1 MKIFLVKQHFFSF
14 HEQESYD
21 LDLLGRSVLTL
32 MQEHFGVQACGQS
45 ELPQG
50 DKIVLY
56 PVYPFLT
63 ESEVLSLLS
72 KREGSF
78 SFRGGYVDRG
88 GEMKETDFAFPDGLF
103 TLADYPAVLSRA
115 EREVCALHLGRGAVI
130 EEGARVDFLS
140 RLEEGAYIGAGANIV
155 NSVIR
160 KNAFVRGDSLIVNS
174 VIGENCRVESSR
186 ILDSKVDKYCSVGP
200 FSLLR
205 QNCEIG
211 QNCRIGDFVEMKNST
226 LGAGC
231 KAAHLAYIG
240 DATLGEKVNV
250 GCGVVFA
257 NYNGKIKQRSYVGNG
272 CFLGSNCNLIAPV
285 RLGDGV
291 FLAAGTTLT
300 RDLDSDD
307 FCIGRC
313 RETVKEGR
321 GKEYLS

>member
-1 MKIFLVKQHFFSF
+1 MKIFLVKKHFFCF
-14 HEQESYD
+14 HEQENFD
-21 LDLLGRSVLTL
+21 LDILGKSALSL
-32 MQEHFGVQACGQS
+32 MQENLNVQVYEQS
-45 ELPQG
+45 QLPQG
-50 DKIVLY
+50 EKIVLY

-63 ESEVLSLLS
+63 RSEVFSLLS

-88 GEMKETDFAFPDGLF
+88 GKMKRTNLVFPDGLF
-103 TLADYPAVLSRA
+103 TLADYPALLSRA
-115 EREVCALHLGRGAVI
+115 EREIRALHLRRGALI

-140 RLEEGAYIGAGANIV
+140 RIREGAYIGAGARIV
-155 NSVIR
+155 NSVI
-160 KNAFVRGDSLIVNS
+160 KKGAFVRGDSLIVNS
-174 VIGENCRVESSR
+174 TIGENCRVESSQ
-186 ILDSKVDKYCSVGP
+186 ILDCKVDKYCSVGP

-257 NYNGKIKQRSYVGNG
+257 NYNGKIKQRSYVGDG

-300 RDLDSDD
+300 RDLNGND

-321 GKEYLS
+321 GKDYLS